1 MHDDRSRHINRRGSG
16 HQDDGSR
23 SPGAKQ
29 RNAPVGQS
37 LAADLDQGF
46 RLAEAAAL
54 PRGQQNSG
62 DARLHTVKATG
73 GRVAG
78 RYAGQFD
85 GAGIRV
91 RITLAVCFRRRIC
104 WPSR

>member
-1 MHDDRSRHINRRGSG
+1 MHGDRAGHINRRGSG
-16 HQDDGSR
+16 HQDNGNR

-54 PRGQQNSG
+54 PCGQQNSG
-62 DARLHTVKATG
+62 DARLHTVKATDG
-73 GRVAG
+73 PAARLGRLRLLDWAG
-78 RYAGQFD
+78 
-85 GAGIRV
+85 
-91 RITLAVCFRRRIC
+91 
-104 WPSR
+104 